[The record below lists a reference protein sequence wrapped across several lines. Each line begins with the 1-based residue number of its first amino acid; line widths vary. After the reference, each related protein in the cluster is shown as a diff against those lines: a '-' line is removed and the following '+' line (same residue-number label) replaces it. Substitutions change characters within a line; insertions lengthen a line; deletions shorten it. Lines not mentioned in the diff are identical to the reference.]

1 MPDRAENDFA
11 IVHAVAR
18 VVPLRAADPRRP
30 NDDTRKPDCLAGH
43 VGLELR
49 YVVTKYP
56 FESSRRFAGIKPN
69 SSHGDNSRLSCGVG
83 QMQLGSSGR
92 IILSRRSCA
101 ELVIELHR
109 SRFAAAYRAC
119 DRKGPPILRCGCLHR
134 T

>member
-1 MPDRAENDFA
+1 MPELGPYGSVRGALSNE
-11 IVHAVAR
+11 
-18 VVPLRAADPRRP
+18 RP
-30 NDDTRKPDCLAGH
+30 YRD
-43 VGLELR
+43 LR

-56 FESSRRFAGIKPN
+56 FESSRRFAEIQPN
-69 SSHGDNSRLSCGVG
+69 SGHRDYSRLSCGVG
-83 QMQLGSSGR
+83 QMQLGSSAR

>member
-1 MPDRAENDFA
+1 
-11 IVHAVAR
+11 V
-18 VVPLRAADPRRP
+18 
-30 NDDTRKPDCLAGH
+30 AGH

-56 FESSRRFAGIKPN
+56 FESSRRFAEIQPN
-69 SSHGDNSRLSCGVG
+69 SGHRDYSRLSCGVG

-109 SRFAAAYRAC
+109 SRFAAAYRTC
-119 DRKGPPILRCGCLHR
+119 DRKGPPILRLWLPASHMTVSQADPTGSMMPWQQS
-134 T
+134 